1 MHRLFAVLT
10 LACAIGLPAAAQP
23 APEPDWTAAQTIEID
38 LSNFAFNPASLTL
51 KQGVAYRLHF
61 VNRASGGHDYSAKD
75 FFAAATIDPEDQPAV
90 TGGKVTLK
98 GNQSGDV
105 RLIATQTGHFDV
117 ICTHLMHA
125 TMGMRGEVVVQ

>member
-1 MHRLFAVLT
+1 MRCLFAVLT

-23 APEPDWTAAQTIEID
+23 APDWTAAQTIEID
-38 LSNFAFNPASLTL
+38 LSNFAFSPASLTL
-51 KQGVAYRLHF
+51 NQGVAYRLHF
-61 VNRASGGHDYSAKD
+61 VNQASGGHDFSAKD
-75 FFAAATIDPEDQPAV
+75 FFAAATIDPEDQAAV
-90 TGGKVTLK
+90 TGGKVSLK
-98 GNQSGDV
+98 GNQSADV

>member
-1 MHRLFAVLT
+1 MRRLFAVRI

-23 APEPDWTAAQTIEID
+23 APAPDWSSAQTVEIN
-38 LSNFAFNPASLTL
+38 LSNFAFSPSSLSL

-61 VNRASGGHDYSAKD
+61 VNQASGGHDFSAKD
-75 FFAAATIDPEDQPAV
+75 FFAAATIDPEDQAV
-90 TGGKVTLK
+90 VIAGKVSLK
-98 GNQSGDV
+98 GNQSADV
-105 RLIATQTGHFDV
+105 RLVATQTGHFDV

>member
-1 MHRLFAVLT
+1 MRCLFAVLT

-23 APEPDWTAAQTIEID
+23 APDWTAAQTIEID
-38 LSNFAFNPASLTL
+38 LSNFAFSPASLTL
-51 KQGVAYRLHF
+51 NQGVAYRLHF
-61 VNRASGGHDYSAKD
+61 VNKASGGHDYSAKD
-75 FFAAATIDPEDQPAV
+75 FFAAATVDPEDQAAV
-90 TGGKVTLK
+90 TGGKVSLK
-98 GNQSGDV
+98 GNQSADV

>member
-1 MHRLFAVLT
+1 MRCLFAVLT

-23 APEPDWTAAQTIEID
+23 APDWTAAQTIEID
-38 LSNFAFNPASLTL
+38 LSHFAFSPASLTL
-51 KQGVAYRLHF
+51 KQGAAYRLHF
-61 VNRASGGHDYSAKD
+61 VNQASGGHDFSAKD
-75 FFAAATIDPEDQPAV
+75 FFAAATIDPEDQAAV
-90 TGGKVTLK
+90 TGGKVSLK
-98 GNQSGDV
+98 GNQSADV